1 MNTAT
6 KLSGFALGL
15 AAVFGAA
22 YGVGQVV
29 GPVTPAA
36 DTSHDAD
43 HASGT
48 TGADTG
54 DAPTAH
60 LPGGLLV
67 SDRGYTLAPLA
78 APAGEFAFR
87 ITGPD
92 GRPVTRYE
100 VAHDKR
106 MHLIVARR
114 DLSGFRHVHPE
125 AGPDGTWRVTS
136 PLAGPGVWRA
146 FADFTPA
153 GGPALTLG
161 VDVAVPGAL
170 AARPLP
176 PPTTA
181 TTVDGYTVT
190 LAGTAQP
197 GRASRLTLT
206 VSRDGTPV
214 TDLQPYLGA
223 YGHLVALRQGDLAY
237 LHVHPAG
244 APGDGVT
251 AAGPAV
257 TFSAEF
263 PSAGT
268 YRLYLDFRHGDA
280 VRTAEFT
287 VVADT
292 PAGPGASGGPT
303 ATGAPTASSAPATTG
318 EPRATGAPTLT
329 GTPTATGTPAATST
343 PTADAG
349 HGVPGH
355 GHD

>member
-22 YGVGQVV
+22 YGIGHVA
-29 GPVTPAA
+29 GPVAPAA
-36 DTSHDAD
+36 DTRHDATD
-43 HASGT
+43 AGHGDQGH
-48 TGADTG
+48 TGGVD
-54 DAPTAH
+54 AH

-67 SDRGYTLAPLA
+67 SERGYTFQPTA
-78 APAGEFAFR
+78 APEGQFAFR

-92 GRPVTRYE
+92 GRPVTRYD

-125 AGPDGTWRVTS
+125 LADDGTWRVAS

-146 FADFTPA
+146 FADFTPT
-153 GGPALTLG
+153 GGEPLTLG
-161 VDVAVPGAL
+161 VDVTVPGTL

-176 PPTTA
+176 PPATS

-190 LAGTAQP
+190 LTGAPEP
-197 GRASRLTLT
+197 GRTSRLTLS
-206 VSRDGTPV
+206 VSRDGRPV

-237 LHVHPAG
+237 LHVHPEG
-244 APGDGVT
+244 TPGDGRT
-251 AAGPAV
+251 PAGPAV
-257 TFSAEF
+257 TFAAEV
-263 PSAGT
+263 PSAGA

-280 VRTAEFT
+280 VHTAEFT
-287 VVADT
+287 VVAGDQA
-292 PAGPGASGGPT
+292 PP
-303 ATGAPTASSAPATTG
+303 APTGPATT
-318 EPRATGAPTLT
+318 TAPT
-329 GTPTATGTPAATST
+329 P
-343 PTADAG
+343 DAG
-349 HGVPGH
+349 HGTPGH
-355 GHD
+355 GHS

>member
-22 YGVGQVV
+22 YGVGQVA

-36 DTSHDAD
+36 ETRHDATD
-43 HASGT
+43 A
-48 TGADTG
+48 GADHSAG
-54 DAPTAH
+54 PTTH

-67 SDRGYTLAPLA
+67 SDRGYTMQPVA

-92 GRPVTRYE
+92 GRPVTRYD
-100 VAHDKR
+100 VAHDKQ

-114 DLSGFRHVHPE
+114 DLAGFRHVHPE
-125 AGPDGTWRVTS
+125 LAADGTWRVAS

-146 FADFTPA
+146 FADFTPT
-153 GGPALTLG
+153 GGEALTLG
-161 VDVAVPGAL
+161 VDVTVPGAL
-170 AARPLP
+170 EPRPLP
-176 PPTTA
+176 APATS

-190 LAGTAQP
+190 LAGTPQP
-197 GRASRLTLT
+197 GRTAELTLT
-206 VSRDGTPV
+206 VSRDGKPV

-237 LHVHPAG
+237 LHVHPDG
-244 APGDGVT
+244 TPGDGRT
-251 AAGPAV
+251 PAGPEIHFA
-257 TFSAEF
+257 AEI
-263 PSAGT
+263 PSTGT

-280 VRTAEFT
+280 VHTAEFT
-287 VVADT
+287 VVA
-292 PAGPGASGGPT
+292 GEPGAA
-303 ATGAPTASSAPATTG
+303 ATSAPAATT
-318 EPRATGAPTLT
+318 A
-329 GTPTATGTPAATST
+329 

-349 HGVPGH
+349 HGAPGH
-355 GHD
+355 GHN

>member
-22 YGVGQVV
+22 YGVGRVA

-36 DTSHDAD
+36 ETRHDAGEPGHD
-43 HASGT
+43 AGEPAHSPAGNAP
-48 TGADTG
+48 AD
-54 DAPTAH
+54 

-67 SDRGYTLAPLA
+67 SDQGFTLTPLA

-87 ITGPD
+87 VTGPD
-92 GRPVTRYE
+92 GAPVTRYE
-100 VAHDKR
+100 VAHDRR

-125 AGPDGTWRVTS
+125 MASDGTWRVPS
-136 PLAGPGVWRA
+136 PLDGPGAWRA
-146 FADFTPA
+146 FADFTPT

-161 VDVAVPGAL
+161 VDVIVPGAL
-170 AARPLP
+170 DARPLP
-176 PPTTA
+176 APATS

-190 LAGTAQP
+190 LAGTPRP
-197 GRASRLTLT
+197 GAASELTLT
-206 VSRDGTPV
+206 VSRGGAPV
-214 TDLQPYLGA
+214 TDLAPYLGA

-237 LHVHPAG
+237 LHVHPQG
-244 APGDGVT
+244 APGDGRT
-251 AAGPAV
+251 PAGPAV
-257 TFSAEF
+257 VFSAEF

-268 YRLYLDFRHGDA
+268 YRLYLDFKHGDA

-287 VVADT
+287 VVA
-292 PAGPGASGGPT
+292 GGS
-303 ATGAPTASSAPATTG
+303 ADDHTGPATTG
-318 EPRATGAPTLT
+318 TSAATGSP
-329 GTPTATGTPAATST
+329 S
-343 PTADAG
+343 ADAG